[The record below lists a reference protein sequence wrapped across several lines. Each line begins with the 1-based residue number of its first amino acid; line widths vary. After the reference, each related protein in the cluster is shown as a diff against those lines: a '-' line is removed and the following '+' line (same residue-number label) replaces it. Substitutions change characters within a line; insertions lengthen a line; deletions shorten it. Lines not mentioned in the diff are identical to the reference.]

1 MNMSN
6 FISSDYAEVERTLR
20 ETVEFAEY
28 FTGDDTLLVAGIH
41 PDVLDFFREQLGL
54 PEDAMLGGIASAEYI
69 MVSEDVP
76 GFCVVICNG
85 NL

>member
-6 FISSDYAEVERTLR
+6 FISSDYGEVERTLR
-20 ETVEFAEY
+20 ETVELAEY
-28 FTGDDTLLVAGIH
+28 FTGDGTLLVAGIH
-41 PDVLDFFREQLGL
+41 PDVLDFFRVQLGL
-54 PEDAMLGGIASAEYI
+54 PKDAMLGGVSSIDYI

-76 GFCVVICNG
+76 GFCVIICNG